1 MSPSLTFFVC
11 CWNTLAPKAEHGVSA
26 SSSGILTIILPCQTQ
41 KEESREMKELRRCF
55 WQQAEDNFFLY
66 FLCVSSICGSLSK
79 KTWPPKPPTHSPTHS
94 VNPGWELLDIFSFS
108 TNKQLWLM
116 MRDPNSSGSEIITVQ
131 WIPCC
136 QNCQQRNLQN
146 SLSHAQCNHH
156 ILNKIRFFSGCSK
169 FS

>member
-1 MSPSLTFFVC
+1 
-11 CWNTLAPKAEHGVSA
+11 
-26 SSSGILTIILPCQTQ
+26 LTIILPCQTQ

-55 WQQAEDNFFLY
+55 WQQAEDNFFYTSYVYHQSMVVLAR
-66 FLCVSSICGSLSK
+66 K
-79 KTWPPKPPTHSPTHS
+79 HDPPSHPPTHSA
-94 VNPGWELLDIFSFS
+94 NPGWELLDIFSFS

-116 MRDPNSSGSEIITVQ
+116 MRDPKSSASKIITVQ

-136 QNCQQRNLQN
+136 QNCQQRILQN

-156 ILNKIRFFSGCSK
+156 ILNTIRFLTGCSK